1 MAIITNK
8 GFYEPGIIKVLLL
21 ICTGGGW
28 SSFKL
33 IEMEIVINT
42 KTNKKSLIL
51 FNCFIKNAK
60 NTNGMINSLTGYTTT
75 PGFVALIPMNIR

>member
-8 GFYEPGIIKVLLL
+8 GFCEPGIIKVLLS

-33 IEMEIVINT
+33 IKMEIVINT
-42 KTNKKSLIL
+42 KTNKKSSIL

-60 NTNGMINSLTGYTTT
+60 NTNGMINSLTGYNTTL
-75 PGFVALIPMNIR
+75 GLVVLIPMNIR

>member
-8 GFYEPGIIKVLLL
+8 GFCEPGIIKVLLS

-33 IEMEIVINT
+33 IKMEIVINT
-42 KTNKKSLIL
+42 KTNKKSSIL

-60 NTNGMINSLTGYTTT
+60 NTNGMINSLTAYTTT
-75 PGFVALIPMNIR
+75 LGFVALIPMNIR